1 MNAAASMLRD
11 EVAPAVLRACDA
23 GAALARFSSRLPQ
36 EPRTLWLLAFGKG
49 SSAMAGTALRLWGER
64 VSRGLV
70 VARPEHVSRTDR
82 AGGRVEVLPADHP
95 IPTQRN
101 VDAAVAV
108 ERFVQQVGR
117 DERLVVLISGGGSA
131 QLSAPRR
138 PLVLEDVARLTE
150 ALLRSGATINEI
162 NCVRKHCERIKGG
175 QLARLRAGGPTSVFV
190 LSDVLGDALDVISS
204 GPLAPDPT
212 TFADAT
218 AVLERRGL
226 DREHARVASM
236 LRRGAAG
243 EERET
248 PKPGDAAFAA
258 VEHHV
263 IASNALAV
271 EAACEA
277 LERRG
282 LRIAGVEQRVEG
294 EAGQVGV
301 RLGEVVR
308 GLPAG
313 AAVVWGGE
321 TTVRVGKSP
330 GKGGRNQELA
340 LAAAAAIEGVEGA
353 AVMSL
358 ATDGVDG
365 PTDAA
370 GGVVDGES
378 GVRVR
383 AAGVD
388 PREAL
393 RRHDS
398 YPALE
403 ACGALLRI
411 GASGTN
417 LNDVMVGVR
426 V

>member
-1 MNAAASMLRD
+1 MNAAAAMLR
-11 EVAPAVLRACDA
+11 EVVAPAILRACDA
-23 GAALARFSSRLPQ
+23 GAALARCADRLPH
-36 EPRTLWLLAFGKG
+36 EPGDLVLLAFGKG
-49 SSAMAGTALRLWGER
+49 SSAMAATALRMWGER

-70 VARPEHVSRTDR
+70 VTRPEHVKGTDR
-82 AGGRVEVLPADHP
+82 AGGRVVVLPADHP

-101 VDAAVAV
+101 VEAAGVV
-108 ERFVQQVGR
+108 ERFVQGALGP
-117 DERLVVLISGGGSA
+117 ERLMVLISGGGSA
-131 QLSAPRR
+131 QLSAPRE
-138 PLVLEDVARLTE
+138 PLTLDDVAKLTE

-190 LSDVLGDALDVISS
+190 LSDVLGDPLNVISS

-212 TFADAT
+212 TFADAID
-218 AVLERRGL
+218 VLERHGI
-226 DREHARVASM
+226 REEHVEVMAL

-243 EERET
+243 QERET

-277 LERRG
+277 LQRRG
-282 LRIAGVEQRVEG
+282 LRIAGMEQRVEG
-294 EAGQVGV
+294 EAGEVGV

-378 GVRVR
+378 GARVR

-403 ACGALLRI
+403 ACGALLRV